1 MAGWDV
7 TVVTED
13 QTDERP
19 LRILGVRGYDL
30 ESVLTFP
37 VHGSCLQAIAVRAEL
52 YRADERVRRL
62 VRTAAET
69 DSADIRVGG
78 DAWPDDLDAQ
88 AGLVSHRLST
98 AARAF
103 KAQALAAAASA
114 AEAAFEPASC
124 TEVFRRAA
132 IRRLALA

>member
-7 TVVTED
+7 TVVTDEPA
-13 QTDERP
+13 DERP
-19 LRILGVRGYDL
+19 LRILGVRGHDL
-30 ESVLTFP
+30 ESALTFP
-37 VHGSCLQAIAVRAEL
+37 VQGSCLQAIAVRAEL

-62 VRTAAET
+62 VRAAAEA
-69 DSADIRVGG
+69 DSADIRVWG
-78 DAWPDDLDAQ
+78 DVWPDDLDAK
-88 AGLVSHRLST
+88 AGLVSHRLSA

-114 AEAAFEPASC
+114 AEAAFEPAAC

-132 IRRLALA
+132 IRRMALA

>member
-7 TVVTED
+7 TVVTQD
-13 QTDERP
+13 QADERP
-19 LRILGVRGYDL
+19 LRILGVCGRDL
-30 ESVLTFP
+30 DSILTFP

-52 YRADERVRRL
+52 YRADERVRQL
-62 VRTAAET
+62 VRAAAET
-69 DSADIRVGG
+69 DRADIRVWG
-78 DAWPDDLDAQ
+78 DAWPDDLDGK
-88 AGLVSHRLST
+88 AGLVSHRLSA

-103 KAQALAAAASA
+103 KAQALAAAASV

-132 IRRLALA
+132 IRRLALV